1 MRKITNEDILS
12 VEGLSSRLAARE
24 LGVGKTAINDAR
36 RRLAQGTLEPAVK
49 VPRILTV
56 DIESKPHTVYTWGLW
71 DQNVGINQIKEAG
84 GMISFAAKWLGDDD
98 VLFYSE
104 YHDGLLPMIH
114 AIWNLL
120 SEADIVITYNGD
132 RYDFKRLNNEFLLHG
147 MTPPAPYQS
156 IDLIKTN
163 RNRFDLPS
171 RKLDY
176 LVQSM
181 GVGAK
186 VKHQGF
192 DLWVDCMAGDP
203 EAWEKMKEYNIGDVI
218 VTEGAYLQLLPWL
231 TSTPHYALFTGDIAA
246 CPYCGSKEVTE
257 NGTTHTKVQSYQLF
271 QCADCGGWM
280 RGTTPLGVK
289 IATRAIR

>member
-1 MRKITNEDILS
+1 MRKITHEDILS
-12 VEGLSSRLAARE
+12 VEGLSSRQAARE
-24 LGVGKTAINDAR
+24 LGVGKTAVNDAR
-36 RRLAQGTLEPAVK
+36 RRLAQGGFEPAVK
-49 VPRILTV
+49 APRTLTL
-56 DIESKPHTVYTWGLW
+56 DIESKPHTVYAWGLW

-84 GMISFAAKWLGDDD
+84 GMISFAAKWLGSDN

-104 YHDGLLPMIH
+104 YHNGKQAMFQ

-120 SEADIVITYNGD
+120 TEADIAITYNGD
-132 RYDFKRLNNEFLLHG
+132 RYDFKRLNNEFLLNG
-147 MTPPAPYQS
+147 FTPPAPYQS

-176 LVQSM
+176 LVQSI

-203 EAWEKMKEYNIGDVI
+203 EAWAKMKEYNIGDVI
-218 VTEGAYLQLLPWL
+218 VTEGAYLKLLPWL
-231 TSTPHYALFTGDIAA
+231 TSAPHYALFTGDIAA
-246 CPYCGSKEVTE
+246 CPYCGSKELTG
-257 NGTTHTKVQSYQLF
+257 NGVTHTKVQSYQLF
-271 QCADCGGWM
+271 HCDTCGGWM
-280 RGTTPLGVK
+280 RGTTPLGGK
-289 IATRAIR
+289 ITTRAIR